1 MMMLTLGPETERN
14 LDALAAKA
22 GRTRDDYIRELILDH
37 LEDIED
43 LEAVRDYEERKRNGT
58 LKTYSSE
65 EVRRELGLDD

>member
-22 GRTRDDYIRELILDH
+22 GRTKEDYIGDLIADH

-43 LEAVRDYEERKRNGT
+43 LEAIRDYEERKRNGT
-58 LKTYSSE
+58 LKTSTLE
-65 EVRRELGLDD
+65 EVSRRLGLDD